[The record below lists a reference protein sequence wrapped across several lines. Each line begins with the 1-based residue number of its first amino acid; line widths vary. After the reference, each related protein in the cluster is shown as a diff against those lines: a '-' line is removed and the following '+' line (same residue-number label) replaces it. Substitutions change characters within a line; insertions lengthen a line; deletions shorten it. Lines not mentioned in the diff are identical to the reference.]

1 MGALTCEV
9 RSAGTF
15 EPMTAATCLRQ
26 LPRFQE
32 LDAVSRGA
40 LEAARRAAAPSPIY
54 AVGGYVRDLLLGQRN
69 VDIDLVVEGDAI
81 AVARRL
87 AHSLKAVVTP
97 HSRFG
102 TAHLRLSGGRTL
114 DFATAR
120 SERYPQSAAL
130 PEVQPAPL
138 LADLLRRDFTINAM
152 AARIDRHR
160 FGPLIDPLGGLRDL
174 ERGQIRVLHE
184 RSFIDDPTR
193 LFRTARFEGRYR
205 FVIARSALRLM
216 KTAVKG
222 GVIRN
227 LAGSRIFRELYLI
240 AKEPSAPRIIRRLR
254 DVGVLTAIHP
264 KFALPA
270 AAFGLLERVGQVL
283 SQASSMPL
291 LEGAAEGEAIL
302 LGMLYLLHPKTIV
315 AILKRLTPSQRIAEK
330 LAADH
335 KACRHAAQK
344 LTCAIDLRQSRIAR
358 LLDPLSPEARIVLL
372 AGLVK
377 GSAWEAVSEY
387 LATSWSIVPLL
398 KGGDLHRLGLKPGP
412 IYRRI
417 FAALR
422 SAKLDG
428 RLRTKEDEVSFV
440 LRRFAVASLHG

>member
-1 MGALTCEV
+1 
-9 RSAGTF
+9 
-15 EPMTAATCLRQ
+15 MTVTCLRQ

-32 LDAVSRGA
+32 LDPLSRRA

-54 AVGGYVRDLLLGQRN
+54 VVGGYVRDLLLGQTN

-87 AHSLKAVVTP
+87 AHSLKVVVTSHP
-97 HSRFG
+97 RFG
-102 TAHLRLSGGRTL
+102 TAHLRLPGACPRRRSGSRTL

-120 SERYPQSAAL
+120 SEQYPYSAAL

-138 LADLLRRDFTINAM
+138 LADLFRRDFSINAM

-205 FVIARSALRLM
+205 FVIARGTLRLM
-216 KTAVKG
+216 KDAVKG

-240 AKEPSAPRIIRRLR
+240 AKEPFAPRIIRRLR
-254 DVGVLTAIHP
+254 DLDVLTAIHP
-264 KFALPA
+264 KLALPA
-270 AAFGLLERVGQVL
+270 AAFGLLERVRRVL
-283 SQASSMPL
+283 SQSPSMPL
-291 LEGAAEGEAIL
+291 LEGAAEGEALL

-315 AILKRLTPSQRIAEK
+315 AILTRLTPPQGIAEK
-330 LAADH
+330 LVADH
-335 KACRHAAQK
+335 KTCRHAVQK

-358 LLDPLSPEARIVLL
+358 LLDPLSSEARVVLL

-387 LATSWSIVPLL
+387 LATSWSVVPLL
-398 KGGDLHRLGLKPGP
+398 KGGDLRRLGFQPGP

-417 FAALR
+417 LSALR

-428 RLRTKEDEVSFV
+428 RLHTKEDETSFV
-440 LRRFAVASLHG
+440 LQRVAHGSLRD

>member
-1 MGALTCEV
+1 
-9 RSAGTF
+9 
-15 EPMTAATCLRQ
+15 MTVATCLRQ

-32 LDAVSRGA
+32 LDPLSRRA
-40 LEAARRAAAPSPIY
+40 LEAARRAAAPSSIY

-97 HSRFG
+97 HPRFG
-102 TAHLRLSGGRTL
+102 TAHLRLPGCRTL

-120 SERYPQSAAL
+120 SERYPHAAAL

-138 LADLLRRDFTINAM
+138 LADLLRRDFSINAM
-152 AARIDRHR
+152 AARIDRHG

-174 ERGQIRVLHE
+174 ERGRIRALHE

-205 FVIARSALRLM
+205 FVIARSTLRLM
-216 KTAVKG
+216 KAAVNG

-227 LAGSRIFRELYLI
+227 LAGSRIFRELYLV

-254 DVGVLTAIHP
+254 DLDVLTAIHP
-264 KFALPA
+264 KLALPA
-270 AAFGLLERVGQVL
+270 AAFGPLERVRRVL
-283 SQASSMPL
+283 SQAPSMPL
-291 LEGAAEGEAIL
+291 LEGATEGEALL
-302 LGMLYLLHPKTIV
+302 LGMLYLLHPKTV
-315 AILKRLTPSQRIAEK
+315 VVILTRLTPPQRIVEK

-344 LTCAIDLRQSRIAR
+344 LTRAIDLRQSRIAR
-358 LLDPLSPEARIVLL
+358 LLDPLSPEARIMLM
-372 AGLVK
+372 AALVK
-377 GSAWEAVSEY
+377 GSARDAVSRY
-387 LATSWSIVPLL
+387 VTTSWRIVPLL
-398 KGGDLHRLGLKPGP
+398 KGEDLRRLGLRPGP

-417 FAALR
+417 LAALR

-428 RLRTKEDEVSFV
+428 RLRTKEDETSFV
-440 LRRFAVASLHG
+440 LQRFAQGSLRD

>member
-1 MGALTCEV
+1 M
-9 RSAGTF
+9 
-15 EPMTAATCLRQ
+15 ATCLRQ
-26 LPRFQE
+26 LPRFRD
-32 LDAVSRGA
+32 LDPVSRRS

-81 AVARRL
+81 ATAKRL
-87 AHSLKAVVTP
+87 AHFLKAVVTSHP
-97 HSRFG
+97 RFG
-102 TAHLRLSGGRTL
+102 TAHLRLPEACPRRRSGSRTL

-120 SERYPQSAAL
+120 SERYPHAAAL

-138 LADLLRRDFTINAM
+138 LADLLRRDFSINAM

-174 ERGQIRVLHE
+174 ERGRIRVLHE

-205 FVIARSALRLM
+205 FVIGRSTLRLM
-216 KTAVKG
+216 QAAVKG
-222 GVIRN
+222 GAIRN
-227 LAGSRIFRELYLI
+227 LAGSRIFRELYLV

-254 DVGVLTAIHP
+254 DLDVLAAIHP
-264 KFALPA
+264 KLALPA
-270 AAFGLLERVGQVL
+270 AAFGLLERVRRVL
-283 SQASSMPL
+283 PQAPSMPL
-291 LEGAAEGEAIL
+291 LEGAAEGEALL
-302 LGMLYLLHPKTIV
+302 LGMLYLLHPKTVV
-315 AILKRLTPSQRIAEK
+315 AILNRLTPPQRIASK

-344 LTCAIDLRQSRIAR
+344 LICAIDLRQSRIAR

-377 GSAWEAVSEY
+377 GSAREAASRY
-387 LATSWSIVPLL
+387 LTTSWSVVPLF
-398 KGGDLHRLGLKPGP
+398 KGGDLHRLGLPPGP

-417 FAALR
+417 LAALR

-428 RLRTKEDEVSFV
+428 RLRTKEDETSFV
-440 LRRFAVASLHG
+440 LQRFAHGSLRD

>member
-1 MGALTCEV
+1 MAVSTHV
-9 RSAGTF
+9 
-15 EPMTAATCLRQ
+15 RQ
-26 LPRFQE
+26 LPRFRE
-32 LDAVSRGA
+32 LDAVSRGT
-40 LEAARRAAAPSPIY
+40 LEAARRAAAPSSIY
-54 AVGGYVRDLLLGQRN
+54 AVGGYVRDLLLGQGN

-97 HSRFG
+97 HPRFG
-102 TAHLRLSGGRTL
+102 TAHLRLPGCRTFDL
-114 DFATAR
+114 ATAR
-120 SERYPQSAAL
+120 SERYPHAAAL

-138 LADLLRRDFTINAM
+138 LADLLRRDFSINAM

-160 FGPLIDPLGGLRDL
+160 FGPLIDPLGGLLDL
-174 ERGQIRVLHE
+174 ERGQIRVLHK

-205 FVIARSALRLM
+205 FVISRDMLQLM
-216 KTAVKG
+216 QAAVKG
-222 GVIRN
+222 GAIRN
-227 LAGSRIFRELYLI
+227 LAGLRIFRELSLI
-240 AKEPSAPRIIRRLR
+240 VKEPSAPRIIRRLR
-254 DVGVLTAIHP
+254 DLDVLTAIHP
-264 KFALPA
+264 KLALPA
-270 AAFGLLERVGQVL
+270 AAFGLLERVQRLL
-283 SQASSMPL
+283 SQAPSMPL
-291 LEGAAEGEAIL
+291 LEGAAEGEALL

-315 AILKRLTPSQRIAEK
+315 AILKRLTPPQRIAGK
-330 LAADH
+330 LVADH
-335 KACRHAAQK
+335 KACRNAVQK

-372 AGLVK
+372 ARLVK

-398 KGGDLHRLGLKPGP
+398 KGGDLRRLGFLPGP

-428 RLRTKEDEVSFV
+428 RVRSKEDEVAFV
-440 LRRFAVASLHG
+440 LQCFARGSLRD

>member
-1 MGALTCEV
+1 
-9 RSAGTF
+9 
-15 EPMTAATCLRQ
+15 MTVATCLRQ
-26 LPRFQE
+26 LPRFRD
-32 LDAVSRGA
+32 LDPVSRGS
-40 LEAARRAAAPSPIY
+40 LEAARGAAAPSSIY

-97 HSRFG
+97 HPRFG
-102 TAHLRLSGGRTL
+102 TAHLRLPGCRTL
-114 DFATAR
+114 DLATAR

-138 LADLLRRDFTINAM
+138 LADLLRRDFSINAM

-174 ERGQIRVLHE
+174 ERGRIRALHE

-205 FVIARSALRLM
+205 FVIARGTLRLM
-216 KTAVKG
+216 KAAVKG
-222 GVIRN
+222 EVIRN
-227 LAGSRIFRELYLI
+227 LAGSRIFRELYLV
-240 AKEPSAPRIIRRLR
+240 AKEPSAPRIIRRLK
-254 DVGVLTAIHP
+254 DLDVLTAIHP
-264 KFALPA
+264 KLALPA
-270 AAFGLLERVGQVL
+270 AAFGLLERVRRVL
-283 SQASSMPL
+283 SQAPSMPL
-291 LEGAAEGEAIL
+291 LEGAAEGEALL
-302 LGMLYLLHPKTIV
+302 LGMLYLLHPKTVV
-315 AILKRLTPSQRIAEK
+315 AILKRLTPPQRIAEE

-335 KACRHAAQK
+335 KACRHAVRK

-377 GSAWEAVSEY
+377 ESAREAVSRY
-387 LATSWSIVPLL
+387 LTTSWGIVPLL

-417 FAALR
+417 LAALR

-428 RLRTKEDEVSFV
+428 RLLTKEDEISFV
-440 LRRFAVASLHG
+440 LQRFAQGSPNNRD